1 MDTVLQH
8 TLVKLMLSVA
18 AKAVNSKYPCR
29 RYFGR
34 RDLARA
40 DLYDF
45 FSKTEMYTQYKYE
58 EFEGF
63 TQAYINLELENYYYY
78 PELLQVE
85 HKFCTLG
92 NLPSE

>member
-1 MDTVLQH
+1 
-8 TLVKLMLSVA
+8 
-18 AKAVNSKYPCR
+18 
-29 RYFGR
+29 
-34 RDLARA
+34 
-40 DLYDF
+40 
-45 FSKTEMYTQYKYE
+45 MYTQYQYE

-63 TQAYINLELENYYYY
+63 TQAFIPLELENYYYY

>member
-1 MDTVLQH
+1 
-8 TLVKLMLSVA
+8 MLLAA
-18 AKAVNSKYPCR
+18 AKAENSKCPLD
-29 RYFGR
+29 FV
-34 RDLARA
+34 ARTIEP
-40 DLYDF
+40 DMYDF
-45 FSKTEMYTQYKYE
+45 FSKTEMYTQYQYE

-63 TQAYINLELENYYYY
+63 TQAFINLELENYYYY

>member
-1 MDTVLQH
+1 M
-8 TLVKLMLSVA
+8 
-18 AKAVNSKYPCR
+18 
-29 RYFGR
+29 
-34 RDLARA
+34 
-40 DLYDF
+40 YDF
-45 FSKTEMYTQYKYE
+45 FSKTEMYTQYQYE

-63 TQAYINLELENYYYY
+63 TQAFINLELENYYYY